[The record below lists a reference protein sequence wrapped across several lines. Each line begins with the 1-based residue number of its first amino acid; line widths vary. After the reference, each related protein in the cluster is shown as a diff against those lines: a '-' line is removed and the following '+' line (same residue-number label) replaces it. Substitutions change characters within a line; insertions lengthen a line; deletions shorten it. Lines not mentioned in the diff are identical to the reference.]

1 MDIYLTSL
9 YIFYFQIIHIFPK
22 QSKDCRI
29 FGMSFEK
36 QNTVYQNLKIL
47 TPTER
52 KEKVSIH
59 LSSKVKLFHQIILSL
74 FQADTVAK
82 ISERN
87 KQLEDACRLR
97 QNCLLK
103 SASFNHLLGLH
114 ISADTEAKFL
124 LHITNSKMKISTK
137 SVRAMEKDFIELDL
151 RPYMW
156 TFAEFIFQ
164 AEIEIDCE
172 TEHDTI
178 DLLILFCVS
187 LHQRY
192 PDSQNYSGFASEVLK
207 AWKRIL
213 PLEKDDKVR
222 YYFISISLEVQSNI
236 FL

>member
-1 MDIYLTSL
+1 
-9 YIFYFQIIHIFPK
+9 
-22 QSKDCRI
+22 
-29 FGMSFEK
+29 MSFEK

-87 KQLEDACRLR
+87 KQLEDTFRLR
-97 QNCLLK
+97 QHSLLK
-103 SASFNHLLGLH
+103 SASFNHLLAGLH

-137 SVRAMEKDFIELDL
+137 SVRAMEKDLIELDL

-156 TFAEFIFQ
+156 TFADFIFQ
-164 AEIEIDCE
+164 AEIEIDHE

-178 DLLILFCVS
+178 DLLILFCVT

-192 PDSQNYSGFASEVLK
+192 PDSQNYSSFASEVLK
-207 AWKRIL
+207 A
-213 PLEKDDKVR
+213 
-222 YYFISISLEVQSNI
+222 
-236 FL
+236 